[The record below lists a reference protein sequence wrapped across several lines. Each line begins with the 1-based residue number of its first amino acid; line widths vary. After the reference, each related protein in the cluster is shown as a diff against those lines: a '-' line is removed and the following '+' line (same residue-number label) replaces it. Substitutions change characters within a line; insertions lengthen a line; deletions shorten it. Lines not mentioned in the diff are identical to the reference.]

1 MDDKFYLP
9 TYRFP
14 IVIEHIIY
22 FVSGNTESILSM
34 LSVINIF
41 F

>member
-1 MDDKFYLP
+1 MDNKFYLP
-9 TYRFP
+9 IHRFP
-14 IVIEHIIY
+14 IVIVHIIY

-34 LSVINIF
+34 LSVLNIF